1 MGINEVIKPHDDWIT
16 SYRCHGVEFLR
27 CGANETGVKAVIN
40 ELLGHSTG
48 AAHGKGGSM
57 HMYEPEQNFFGGSGI
72 VAAQTPVGTGLAFA
86 EQYLYNLNNR
96 DKEKPE
102 GEMNICVTMF
112 GDGASNQ
119 GQVWESANMAKLWHL
134 PQIFVIENN
143 QYGMGTSTERSS
155 SSTQYYMMGKHHIP
169 GIQAD
174 GNNVFAVREAV
185 RRCRELCAT
194 GKGPIFL
201 ELKTYRYHGHSMSD
215 PGITYRT
222 RDEIQNVR
230 QTRDSVNYIGHIL
243 VNNGFRDEKGWKDF
257 QTEIKMEVKGWVND
271 CLKEPFPDDSA
282 LMTDVY
288 YGKDPDFIRNTEY
301 INSKSSKP
309 LL

>member
-1 MGINEVIKPHDDWIT
+1 M
-16 SYRCHGVEFLR
+16 
-27 CGANETGVKAVIN
+27 
-40 ELLGHSTG
+40 
-48 AAHGKGGSM
+48 
-57 HMYEPEQNFFGGSGI
+57 
-72 VAAQTPVGTGLAFA
+72 
-86 EQYLYNLNNR
+86 
-96 DKEKPE
+96 
-102 GEMNICVTMF
+102 
-112 GDGASNQ
+112 
-119 GQVWESANMAKLWHL
+119 
-134 PQIFVIENN
+134 
-143 QYGMGTSTERSS
+143 
-155 SSTQYYMMGKHHIP
+155 
-169 GIQAD
+169 
-174 GNNVFAVREAV
+174 REAV

-243 VNNGFRDEKGWKDF
+243 VNNGIMDEKGWKDF
-257 QTEIKMEVKGWVND
+257 QTEIKKEVKGWVND

>member
-1 MGINEVIKPHDDWIT
+1 MGINEVIKSHDDWIT

-27 CGANETGVKAVIN
+27 CGADETGVKAVIN
-40 ELLGHSTG
+40 ELLGHKSG

-57 HMYEPEQNFFGGSGI
+57 HMYEPEKNFFGGSGI
-72 VAAQTPVGTGLAFA
+72 VGAQTPVGTGLAFA

-119 GQVWESANMAKLWHL
+119 GQVWESANMAKLWRL

-174 GNNVFAVREAV
+174 GNNVFAVREAT
-185 RRCRELCAT
+185 RRCRELCAS

-230 QTRDSVNYIGHIL
+230 QTRDSVNYIGHVL
-243 VNNGFRDEKGWKDF
+243 VNNGIMDEKQWKDF
-257 QTEIKMEVKGWVND
+257 QAEIKKEVKGWVND
-271 CLKEPFPDDSA
+271 CLKESAPEDSA

-288 YGKDPDFIRNTEY
+288 YGKDPDFIRNIEY
-301 INSKSSKP
+301 VNSKSTTP

>member
-1 MGINEVIKPHDDWIT
+1 MARAD
-16 SYRCHGVEFLR
+16 RCT
-27 CGANETGVKAVIN
+27 CT
-40 ELLGHSTG
+40 
-48 AAHGKGGSM
+48 
-57 HMYEPEQNFFGGSGI
+57 EPEQNFFGGSGI

-243 VNNGFRDEKGWKDF
+243 VNNGIMDEKGWKDF
-257 QTEIKMEVKGWVND
+257 QTEIKKEVKGWVND